1 MMSDL
6 LAGFTN
12 GEGKN
17 MESVRKKADL
27 LGRIKWLGL
36 LLGLLMYYATAYAFG
51 DIVSTIL
58 ACIAATV
65 FYVMCENERKS
76 IVSRHVSDH
85 LSEALTKIGQTE
97 SVFEVKTAN
106 MGMIIRVYLIRAGER
121 APACTKAVLDADCGP
136 GPAGRNSGSTESTQR
151 RTFERSQ
158 KEQRLKS

>member
-1 MMSDL
+1 
-6 LAGFTN
+6 
-12 GEGKN
+12 

-51 DIVSTIL
+51 DIISTVL

-76 IVSRHVSDH
+76 IVSRHVSDQ
-85 LSEALTKIGQTE
+85 LSQTLNRIGQTE
-97 SVFEVKTAN
+97 NVFEIKTAN

-121 APACTKAVLDADCGP
+121 APACTKAVLDAIAKSWYCS
-136 GPAGRNSGSTESTQR
+136 RVWVTQIVDLDR
-151 RTFERSQ
+151 REEIPQ
-158 KEQRLKS
+158 AQQALNEELLDDLKNKG

>member
-1 MMSDL
+1 
-6 LAGFTN
+6 
-12 GEGKN
+12 

-97 SVFEVKTAN
+97 SVFEVKAAN

-121 APACTKAVLDADCGP
+121 APACTKAVLDAI
-136 GPAGRNSGSTESTQR
+136 AESWYRSRVWVTQIVDLDR
-151 RTFERSQ
+151 QE
-158 KEQRLKS
+158 EIPEAQRALNEELLNDLKKNKG

>member
-1 MMSDL
+1 
-6 LAGFTN
+6 
-12 GEGKN
+12 

-76 IVSRHVSDH
+76 IV
-85 LSEALTKIGQTE
+85 
-97 SVFEVKTAN
+97 
-106 MGMIIRVYLIRAGER
+106 
-121 APACTKAVLDADCGP
+121 
-136 GPAGRNSGSTESTQR
+136 
-151 RTFERSQ
+151 
-158 KEQRLKS
+158 